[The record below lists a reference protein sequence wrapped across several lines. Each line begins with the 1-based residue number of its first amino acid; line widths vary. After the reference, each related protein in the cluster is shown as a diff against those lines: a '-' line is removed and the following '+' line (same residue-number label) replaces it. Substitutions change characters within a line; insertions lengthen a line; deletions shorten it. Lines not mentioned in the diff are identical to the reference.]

1 MKYLIWV
8 LWILCVVLIVGGG
21 IGYFYFNGQVV
32 DTAKSCAGVAAD
44 LCDALPATTGMS
56 AGKSG
61 LVVIGGVLSG
71 VFAYIF
77 GQDGKK

>member
-1 MKYLIWV
+1 MKYLIWG
-8 LWILCVVLIVGGG
+8 LWILCVVLVVGGG
-21 IGYFYFNGQVV
+21 IGYFFFSGQVV

-44 LCDALPATTGMS
+44 VCDALPATTGMS

-61 LVVIGGVLSG
+61 LVVIGGVLCG

-77 GQDGKK
+77 GQDGNK